1 MALGHGPGA
10 ADRSPARDGSDPV
23 AGPVGPHT
31 RARTDGPN
39 RLLPRLRSHFMPTV
53 IPARSASDGLAFG
66 EPVILA
72 TAHIADDAS
81 AVMSFGE
88 AATATATAFDA
99 LSAAAADEGRED
111 EAEILD
117 AYGMIALDPTLADAV
132 QSQLDGGFAPVAA
145 VRAAI
150 AEVSATFRAMSDDY
164 LAQRADDVEA
174 VGREL
179 ITTLTGTPGA
189 GHTIPDGA
197 IICAVDLSPADTV
210 KLDLQRVGGIATER
224 GGPTSHTAIVARS
237 LGIPAV
243 VGAVGLLD
251 AVVGAELLLLDGERG
266 ELVVDPGIELMRDAE
281 LRMGTAKMLAVEH
294 RKLRGQQVTFDG
306 IRILIAGNVGAPHDL
321 EAAVETA
328 ADGIG
333 LFRSEFLF
341 LERDHAPSVEEQRA
355 AYRAA
360 VEAFEDPTVVRT
372 LDIGGDKEVAYLDLP
387 AEENPF
393 LGVRGL
399 RLCLERPELFDTQ
412 LDALVQVAGDGRLR
426 VMFPMVA
433 SVADLDAGL
442 ARLIARADLA
452 GSPPPAPGIMIETP
466 ASALLAPHLA
476 RRCAFFSIGT
486 NDLTQYV
493 AAADRGLGALGSY
506 QDPAQPAVLRLIAM
520 TCEAASDAGIP
531 VAVCGEAA
539 SDPATAALL
548 LGLGVEELSVAPS
561 LVDRTR
567 WLVAQLDPAITRAAA
582 QRALGASDADS
593 VREIAATVLP

>member
-1 MALGHGPGA
+1 MAI
-10 ADRSPARDGSDPV
+10 
-23 AGPVGPHT
+23 
-31 RARTDGPN
+31 
-39 RLLPRLRSHFMPTV
+39 V
-53 IPARSASDGLAFG
+53 ISARSASDGLAFG
-66 EPVILA
+66 EPVVLT
-72 TAHIADDAS
+72 TAFITDDAPTTG
-81 AVMSFGE
+81 SFAE
-88 AATATATAFDA
+88 AATATAAQFDA
-99 LSAAAADEGRED
+99 LSAAADAEGRED

-117 AYGMIALDPTLADAV
+117 AYGMIALDPSLATTV
-132 QSQLDGGFAPVAA
+132 QAELDTGAAPVAA

-150 AEVSATFRAMSDDY
+150 ATVSATFRAMADEY

-179 ITTLTGTPGA
+179 IATLTGTTTA
-189 GHTIPDGA
+189 GHSLPDGA
-197 IICAVDLSPADTV
+197 IICAADLSPADTV

-243 VGAVGLLD
+243 VGASGLLD
-251 AVVGAELLLLDGERG
+251 ALTGAELVLIDGERG
-266 ELVVDPGIELMRDAE
+266 ELVVDPGIELVRDAE
-281 LRMGTAKMLAVEH
+281 LRMGSAKVLAVEH
-294 RKLRGQQVTFDG
+294 RKLRGHQVAFDG
-306 IRILIAGNVGAPHDL
+306 TRILVAGNVGALHDL
-321 EAAVETA
+321 DAAVETA

-341 LERDHAPSVEEQRA
+341 LERAHAPSAEEQRQ

-372 LDIGGDKEVAYLDLP
+372 LDIGGDKEVPYLDLP
-387 AEENPF
+387 TEENPF

-399 RLCLERPELFDTQ
+399 RLCLAMPELFDVQ

-426 VMFPMVA
+426 VMFPMVS

-442 ARLIARADLA
+442 ARLTARAELA

-466 ASALLAPHLA
+466 ASALLARHLA
-476 RRCAFFSIGT
+476 PRCAFFSIGT

-520 TCEAASDAGIP
+520 TCEAASEAGIP

-567 WLVAQLDPAITRAAA
+567 WLVTQLDPVATRSAA
-582 QRALGASDADS
+582 QRALAASDADA
-593 VREIAATVLP
+593 VREIAAAVLP